1 MKTTPIRTHETRS
14 VQFQGNVYD
23 VECYVY
29 PGEPETRDYPGSG
42 DELEIISVSSNDEE
56 LMDSLTIGELRQ
68 IEELALGL

>member
-1 MKTTPIRTHETRS
+1 MKATPKKYHDTRS
-14 VQFQGNVYD
+14 VHFQGNVYD

-29 PGEPETRDYPGSG
+29 PGEAETRDYPGSG
-42 DELEIISVSSNDEE
+42 DEIEIISVSSNDEE